1 MTSCYHVSRRWPRS
15 SCARRRT
22 ENREN
27 GGLFLVRNQVPI
39 AFPHL
44 LGLVSH
50 PGVNEPLIDA
60 TGRTVG
66 REGVAKGVPAS
77 KLRPLA
83 AVQRAVKMVMHFVTG
98 GNRWINSLRLAPGK
112 EELSAEDLHAARMT
126 CEPLPQDCRR
136 SE

>member
-1 MTSCYHVSRRWPRS
+1 MTSSYHVSRRRQRS
-15 SCARRRT
+15 SYVLGRT

-60 TGRTVG
+60 TGRTIG
-66 REGVAKGVPAS
+66 RKGMAKDVPAS
-77 KLRPLA
+77 ELCPLTA
-83 AVQRAVKMVMHFVTG
+83 LQRAVEMVMHFVTG
-98 GNRWINSLRLAPGK
+98 GNRWINSLRLAPGN
-112 EELSAEDLHAARMT
+112 EELLAEDLHAARMT
-126 CEPLPQDCRR
+126 CEPLPQDCRKER
-136 SE
+136 